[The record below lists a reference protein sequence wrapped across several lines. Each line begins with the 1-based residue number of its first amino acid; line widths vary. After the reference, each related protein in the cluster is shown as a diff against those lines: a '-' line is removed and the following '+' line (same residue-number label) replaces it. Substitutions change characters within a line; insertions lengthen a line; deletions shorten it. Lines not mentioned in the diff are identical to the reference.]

1 MEEKKTTPNNA
12 TQNSHDEAN
21 ETPKAEQSSRLFSMG
36 NLGAMLSVKEQKS
49 LLFYIAVG
57 IILVEFAVTVGALI
71 TGIAGAEQ
79 LGHGKVQ
86 FNFPW
91 TGYLVTVVV
100 APIIVILLVNLIGMG
115 FYRAVHGE
123 PAMNAEQFD
132 QMPEKARNFFS
143 LVRGAPTIILFGGIV
158 ILGAVLYYLDGVM
171 SLLLKLGDSV
181 ETLVI
186 WGTCG
191 LVIAWCLSYCAR
203 MWLMYRTR
211 RLEEDYAFRREVLE
225 RTGMVILDG
234 KNMLGSQEGTQYVV
248 ERALPSGGQSGVVD
262 MDALPAPEASKADVE
277 TVAPEAEIVTP
288 DAEPDVD
295 KDIVDAEIIEPEVT
309 AVKPETVVPE
319 PEVQPEFT
327 IVEPEVSPTSEAE
340 VVNSVAEELKAEPV
354 PVESVKVVEP
364 VEVVEVVETVEV
376 QSEAEIVEAEAI
388 IPEVEVV
395 KQEAEIVA
403 DDIAGTPQ
411 TVAIVHI
418 AVNALFD
425 AKSVAEPVLTES
437 EPAQEVIAEVVEPNV
452 EEERTEVQAEIEV
465 EPKAEPE
472 LAEVNADI
480 PVTKPTAPQ
489 SPQAPQMPQ
498 EPRVVAPKPPVRRAR
513 LSEQQKRRS

>member
-12 TQNSHDEAN
+12 DQNTDAEAQ
-21 ETPKAEQSSRLFSMG
+21 EAPKAEKGSSLFSMG
-36 NLGAMLSVKEQKS
+36 SLSSMLSEKEQKS

-79 LGHGKVQ
+79 LGGGKVQ

-123 PAMNAEQFD
+123 PAMSSEQFD

-158 ILGAVLYYLDGVM
+158 VLGAVLYYLDGVM

-181 ETLVI
+181 ETIVI

-191 LVIAWCLSYCAR
+191 IVIAWCLSYCAR

-234 KNMLGSQEGTQYVV
+234 KNMLGSQEGTQYIV
-248 ERALPSGGQSGVVD
+248 ERALPSGGQGSAVVD
-262 MDALPAPEASKADVE
+262 MDALPTAEGTTPKAEAVQPAAHIA
-277 TVAPEAEIVTP
+277 TPEAE
-288 DAEPDVD
+288 
-295 KDIVDAEIIEPEVT
+295 KDIVDAEIIEPEV
-309 AVKPETVVPE
+309 
-319 PEVQPEFT
+319 
-327 IVEPEVSPTSEAE
+327 
-340 VVNSVAEELKAEPV
+340 
-354 PVESVKVVEP
+354 KVVEP
-364 VEVVEVVETVEV
+364 EPVVAEAEPVVAEPEPVKVPKVVE
-376 QSEAEIVEAEAI
+376 A
-388 IPEVEVV
+388 VEVV
-395 KQEAEIVA
+395 KIEVVAEAPKEPEAVEPELVEAEPLISEAEASEQAAEIVH
-403 DDIAGTPQ
+403 DSKEYEPQ
-411 TVAIVHI
+411 TLAIVHI
-418 AVNALFD
+418 AVQAIFD
-425 AKSVAEPVLTES
+425 AKEMVSVAE
-437 EPAQEVIAEVVEPNV
+437 EPAPAAALEVAPDTVTGPVVMEPEPIQEVIAEAVESELIPELTPELV
-452 EEERTEVQAEIEV
+452 PEPASESTPEV
-465 EPKAEPE
+465 KAEAP
-472 LAEVNADI
+472 AASTDV
-480 PVTKPTAPQ
+480 PVTKPNTPQ
-489 SPQAPQMPQ
+489 SPQAPKTPS
-498 EPRVVAPKPPVRRAR
+498 VTAPKPPVRRAR
-513 LSEQQKRRS
+513 LSDEQKRRH